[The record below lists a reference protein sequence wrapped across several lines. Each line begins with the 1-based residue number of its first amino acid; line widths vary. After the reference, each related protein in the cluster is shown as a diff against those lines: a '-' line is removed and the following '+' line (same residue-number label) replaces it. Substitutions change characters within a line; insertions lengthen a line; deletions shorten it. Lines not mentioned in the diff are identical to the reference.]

1 MTVGPAITFIGVALA
16 WWFDSPMSV
25 FVAVMAFA
33 YVTENLYLSWRG
45 RREYRQR
52 FDKPVEGGMVR
63 LAAMAEFPGLRN
75 FLWVTYW
82 QSLFLFAKAHAV

>member
-1 MTVGPAITFIGVALA
+1 
-16 WWFDSPMSV
+16 
-25 FVAVMAFA
+25 
-33 YVTENLYLSWRG
+33 
-45 RREYRQR
+45 
-52 FDKPVEGGMVR
+52 MVR